1 MCTPKLYIGGRT
13 LTVPY
18 GSAGKFVYELSTL
31 YRAYAEGSTME
42 CIVLKRITVM
52 SVLLQKPHFK
62 SKPKDHSSCLERCLQ
77 SWSEGDL
84 NNLLLEGRILQN
96 HLPKPNASKNGST
109 SLALTFSNLMF
120 QGKTSAALQLLTQN
134 GNSGVLPVNDP
145 VHQSDSESQTVLDI
159 LKSKHPQAQPASPD
173 TILWNSSKA
182 PQIHPVICDQINAS
196 SIRSADLRTKGAAGP
211 SGIDAYC

>member
-42 CIVLKRITVM
+42 CIALKTITVM
-52 SVLLQKPHFK
+52 SVLLQKAHFK

-109 SLALTFSNLMF
+109 SLALTFS
-120 QGKTSAALQLLTQN
+120 LQLLTQN

-182 PQIHPVICDQINAS
+182 PQIHPVIFDQINAS

>member
-1 MCTPKLYIGGRT
+1 
-13 LTVPY
+13 
-18 GSAGKFVYELSTL
+18 
-31 YRAYAEGSTME
+31 
-42 CIVLKRITVM
+42 M
-52 SVLLQKPHFK
+52 SVLLQKAHFK

-173 TILWNSSKA
+173 TILWNSSEA
-182 PQIHPVICDQINAS
+182 PQIHPVIFDQINAS
-196 SIRSADLRTKGAAGP
+196 SI
-211 SGIDAYC
+211 